1 MGDCPHYCIPPEDE
15 DAYWAWEYESTLDFD
30 IIDAPDGSGEWEV
43 RVHPYQCAGPRR
55 VSLWD
60 TSYALSLDKQAGA
73 L

>member
-1 MGDCPHYCIPPEDE
+1 VNGRYDDISGEDE
-15 DAYWAWEYESTLDFD
+15 TVTEMRDYGNSLDFD
-30 IIDAPDGSGEWEV
+30 IIDAPDGSDEWEV

-60 TSYALSLDKQAGA
+60 VNYALSLDEQAGA